1 MSDTRVVVITG
12 GGSGIG
18 AACAERMAAS
28 GWHVVCA
35 DVDLGNARAVADR
48 VGGTARQLDVTD
60 EAATEALADAIERDI
75 GPVTAVVASAG
86 VLQPW
91 DRPHELDMKV
101 FDRVVEVDFKGVFVT
116 ARVFGTR
123 MARAGSGALVLI
135 SSCAALRSTP
145 LHAYGPA
152 KAAVA
157 AMTETL
163 AAEWGYSGV
172 RVNCVAPAFTL
183 TEVIERQAREGQ
195 RDLSAFGRDLLIQR
209 PIRPSEI
216 AAPVEFL
223 LSEGASAITG
233 ITLPVDGGLLAAG
246 VWHSY
251 GGPRAAYGTEPAAAR
266 AG

>member
-1 MSDTRVVVITG
+1 MSDTQVVVITG

-18 AACAERMAAS
+18 AACAERMAAG
-28 GWHVVCA
+28 GWHVVCV
-35 DVDLGNARAVADR
+35 DVILENAKKVAER
-48 VGGTARQLDVTD
+48 IGGTAKQLDVTD
-60 EAATEALADAIERDI
+60 EAATEALADEIESEI
-75 GPVTAVVASAG
+75 GPVTAVIASAG

-101 FDRVVEVDFKGVFVT
+101 FDRVIEVDFKGVFLT

-123 MARAGSGALVLI
+123 MAKAGGGALVLI

-152 KAAVA
+152 KAAVGA
-157 AMTETL
+157 LTETL

-172 RVNCVAPAFTL
+172 RVNCVAPAFTI
-183 TEVIERQAREGQ
+183 TEVIERQVQEGQ
-195 RDLSAFGRDLLIQR
+195 RDLAEFGRDLLIQR

-223 LSEGASAITG
+223 LGAGATAITG
-233 ITLPVDGGLLAAG
+233 ITLPVDGGLLASG

-251 GGPRAAYGTEPAAAR
+251 GGPRAAYG
-266 AG
+266 GDQSVVS